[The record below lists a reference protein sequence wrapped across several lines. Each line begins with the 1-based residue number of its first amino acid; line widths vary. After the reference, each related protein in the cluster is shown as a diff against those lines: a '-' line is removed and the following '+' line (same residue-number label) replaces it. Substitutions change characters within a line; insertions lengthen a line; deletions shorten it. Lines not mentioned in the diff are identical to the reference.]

1 MILRF
6 LIVLMVLTFSFP
18 AYVLADGFDGIPI
31 LPEVN
36 DPPYKR
42 QLYRHWIDVD
52 GDHEDTRQE
61 VLIEESLMISA
72 YSITF
77 FPFYPGGPTYPP
89 GRLAKPTIPINAL
102 SL

>member
-1 MILRF
+1 MAINKTYGDLFGLGFHSRA
-6 LIVLMVLTFSFP
+6 SFWAS
-18 AYVLADGFDGIPI
+18 AYEFEGIPI

-42 QLYRHWIDVD
+42 QLYRHWIDAD

-77 FPFYPGGPTYPP
+77 FPFYPGGPTYPGSGP
-89 GRLAKPTIPINAL
+89 SPF
-102 SL
+102 

>member
-6 LIVLMVLTFSFP
+6 FILLVVLSFSFP
-18 AYVLADGFDGIPI
+18 ALVLAYEFEGIPI
-31 LPEVN
+31 LPKVF

-42 QLYRHWIDVD
+42 QLYKHWIDAD

-77 FPFYPGGPTYPP
+77 FPFYPGGPTYPGSGP
-89 GRLAKPTIPINAL
+89 SPF
-102 SL
+102 